1 MELPKSIY
9 VRNIMKHSQKI
20 QKTKILPLRWFANA
34 LEPWASSHLLKCVW
48 LDEEAK
54 YGFKYRYH
62 GFMWRVLNWPY
73 KHWGTYYTLDM
84 AAWAKEL
91 NKDELMERLGSDY
104 DEHGVPYW
112 EKTGTIDP
120 DER

>member
-1 MELPKSIY
+1 
-9 VRNIMKHSQKI
+9 
-20 QKTKILPLRWFANA
+20 
-34 LEPWASSHLLKCVW
+34 
-48 LDEEAK
+48 
-54 YGFKYRYH
+54 
-62 GFMWRVLNWPY
+62 
-73 KHWGTYYTLDM
+73 M

>member
-1 MELPKSIY
+1 
-9 VRNIMKHSQKI
+9 MKHSTKI
-20 QKTKILPLRWFANA
+20 NKTNILPLRWIANW
-34 LEPWASSHLLKCVW
+34 LGGWAGNHLMKAVW
-48 LDEEAK
+48 LDEDKNWGWK
-54 YGFKYRYH
+54 YKYH
-62 GFMWRVLNWPY
+62 GKMWKLLNWPY

-91 NKDELMERLGSDY
+91 AKDELMERIGSDY